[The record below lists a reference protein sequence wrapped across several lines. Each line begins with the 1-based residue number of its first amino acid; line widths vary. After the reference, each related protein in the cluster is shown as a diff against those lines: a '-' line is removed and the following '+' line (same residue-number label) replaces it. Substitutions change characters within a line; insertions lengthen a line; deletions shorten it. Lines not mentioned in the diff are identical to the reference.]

1 VSRRPDSGG
10 LDCVPAIRQ
19 SETVSESWF
28 LKIDGIDGE
37 STDVSHKDEIDVMSW
52 SWGLTQT
59 GGGVGSGGGG
69 GAGRAAFQDFH
80 FVARI
85 SKASPMLFLAC
96 ATGTH
101 HKSAALSGVR
111 SAGKDKSAE
120 FLKYK
125 LSDVVV
131 TSDQHSGSEAGVPV
145 EQFSLNYSKI
155 EVSYTPQT
163 ASGKVGAPVQAG
175 FDVKMHKKL

>member
-1 VSRRPDSGG
+1 M
-10 LDCVPAIRQ
+10 
-19 SETVSESWF
+19 SESWF

-37 STDVSHKDEIDVMSW
+37 STDVSHKDEIDVLSW
-52 SWGLTQT
+52 SWGVAHT
-59 GGGVGSGGGG
+59 GGGTGSGGGG
-69 GAGRAAFQDFH
+69 GAGKAAFQDFH

-85 SKASPMLFLAC
+85 SKASPMLFLSC

-101 HKSAALSGVR
+101 HKTAALSGVR
-111 SAGKDKSAE
+111 SAGKSKSAE

-131 TSDQHSGSEAGVPV
+131 TSDQHSGSEAGEPV

-163 ASGKVGAPVQAG
+163 ATGKVGVPVQAG
-175 FDVKMHKKL
+175 FDVKMNKKL